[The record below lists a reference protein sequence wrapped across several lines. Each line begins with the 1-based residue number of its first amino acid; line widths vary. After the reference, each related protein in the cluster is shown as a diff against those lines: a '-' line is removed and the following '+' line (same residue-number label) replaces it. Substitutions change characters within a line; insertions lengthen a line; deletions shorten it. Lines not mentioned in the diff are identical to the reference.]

1 MSLPDNRVKEALKYC
16 KDQKCGS
23 CPYNTY
29 GISCSNIMASDLF
42 NLLNRYESEKDD
54 LFYKLAGVMHSVDK
68 WLEGDELKQD
78 EVNRA
83 STMREKTL
91 QIVENLQAE
100 NESLKR
106 TVNHTAKGSVKILE
120 MVHEAKVDA
129 YRDIIRKIKENSNK
143 MGLVFSGELVRT
155 DYTITEEK
163 LDDVLKDFISKADD
177 STTTDKHNSSQYEI
191 EDFKE

>member
-1 MSLPDNRVKEALKYC
+1 MKFGEIEMSNESLD
-16 KDQKCGS
+16 
-23 CPYNTY
+23 
-29 GISCSNIMASDLF
+29 SNKIVDDLSLWVDLSRRTEEPPF
-42 NLLNRYESEKDD
+42 VTHVFLQQVLDLIKQLQTENND

-83 STMREKTL
+83 ATMREKTL
-91 QIVENLQAE
+91 QTVENLQAE

-120 MVHEAKVDA
+120 MVHEAKADA
-129 YRDIIRKIKENSNK
+129 YRDIIRRIKENSNK
-143 MGLVFSGELVRT
+143 MGLVCSGELVRT

-163 LDDVLKDFISKADD
+163 LDDFLKDFINKADD
-177 STTTDKHNSSQYEI
+177 STTNN
-191 EDFKE
+191 